1 MGKENQFSGKLNRIL
16 KENRVLSFPLLL
28 IAIIAFGLVL
38 QGCGPTEVKVEDKCG
53 NQEDDLV
60 RVLSDLYDKNDQS
73 IIVQLCLKG
82 GNGKFI
88 VEDDP
93 LSEANIEAALA
104 VNKPFPV
111 TRLITYFQIKDAKT
125 GKLITHFN
133 SPLEIQMKYTAN
145 AWKDATQQ
153 DFEHPRV
160 AYLIWKDPS
169 WADTWMEFTDVNF
182 ILPGTDE
189 DNHGYL
195 YFSIDELDDPLI
207 GGI

>member
-1 MGKENQFSGKLNRIL
+1 MGKENQFSGKLSGIL
-16 KENRVLSFPLLL
+16 KEKRVLSFPLLL

-60 RVLSDLYDKNDQS
+60 RVLRGLDDKNDQS
-73 IIVQLCLKG
+73 IIVKLCLEG
-82 GNGKFI
+82 GNGKFDI
-88 VEDDP
+88 EDDP
-93 LSEANIEAALA
+93 LSEANIKAALA
-104 VNKPFPV
+104 VNEPFPI

-125 GKLITHFN
+125 GELITHFN
-133 SPLEIQMKYTAN
+133 SPLEIQMIYTAE
-145 AWKDATQQ
+145 AWKEATQQ

-169 WADTWMEFTDVNF
+169 WADTWVEFTDVKF
-182 ILPGTDE
+182 ILPGTGGDP
-189 DNHGYL
+189 HGYL
-195 YFSIDELDDPLI
+195 HISIGELGDPLI